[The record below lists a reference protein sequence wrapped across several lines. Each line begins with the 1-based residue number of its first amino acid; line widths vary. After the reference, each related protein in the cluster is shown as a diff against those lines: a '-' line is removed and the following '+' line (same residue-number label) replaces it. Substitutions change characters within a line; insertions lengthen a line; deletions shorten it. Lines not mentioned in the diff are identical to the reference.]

1 MWKTAYRL
9 LDNHADAA
17 EVFSETFVSALEFS
31 KRQRV
36 RRFSALLVRIATAKA
51 IDRLRQRY
59 RNRRLCTTEIE
70 LSTLPAAI
78 SSPAE
83 QAQNRELADQLR
95 RALGR
100 LPSDEAQVFCLRHL
114 NEMSYRQIAKE
125 LGIKTNNV
133 GVLLLRAKTKL
144 RDILGAEP
152 NEKVR

>member
-9 LDNHADAA
+9 LDNHTDAA

-59 RNRRLCTTEIE
+59 RKRRFCTTEIE
-70 LSTLPAAI
+70 LSTLPAAN
-78 SSPAE
+78 SSPDR
-83 QAQNRELADQLR
+83 QAQNRELADRLR
-95 RALGR
+95 RALGK
-100 LPSDEAQVFCLRHL
+100 LPSQEAEVFCLRHL

-125 LGIKTNNV
+125 LGTKTNNV
-133 GVLLLRAKTKL
+133 GVLLNRTKAKL
-144 RDILGAEP
+144 RDILGTEL

>member
-17 EVFSETFVSALEFS
+17 EVFSETFVSALELS

-59 RNRRLCTTEIE
+59 RNRRFCTTEIE

-78 SSPAE
+78 SSPNQ
-83 QAQNRELADQLR
+83 QAQNQELAGRLC
-95 RALGR
+95 RALGK
-100 LPSDEAQVFCLRHL
+100 LPSQEAEVFCLRYL
-114 NEMSYRQIAKE
+114 NDFSYRRIAKE

-144 RDILGAEP
+144 RDLLGAEP
-152 NEKVR
+152 KEKTR